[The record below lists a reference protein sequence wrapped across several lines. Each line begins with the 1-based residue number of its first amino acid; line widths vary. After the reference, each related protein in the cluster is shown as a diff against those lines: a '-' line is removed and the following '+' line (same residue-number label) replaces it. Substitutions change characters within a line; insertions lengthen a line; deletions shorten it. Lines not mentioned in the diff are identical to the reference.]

1 MVCLVLPS
9 TCLSVRDT
17 PHWKLRLPNPLR
29 GQFQNFA
36 SYLSLHL
43 RKLTN
48 HPNMTGFMETYLDI
62 SSALAFLAL
71 NKVPKAL
78 MSDFHI
84 LL

>member
-1 MVCLVLPS
+1 MCLILPS
-9 TCLSVRDT
+9 TCFSVWDI
-17 PHWKLRLPNPLR
+17 PHWKLWLPNPLR

-36 SYLSLHL
+36 SHLSLHL
-43 RKLTN
+43 KKPTN

-62 SSALAFLAL
+62 SSVLAFLAL

-78 MSDFHI
+78 TSDFHI